1 MRPAMTTSAP
11 ESACRSTCSVGSP
24 PGNWDETVIGLGGS
38 IFHSSA
44 WAEYQRQ
51 TRGVIPWF
59 LLARDESDTPRAATV
74 AFLRQSPNPLA
85 AAIFRDLVVPAH
97 PAALLPDDRR
107 LLVEACE
114 IRAR

>member
-24 PGNWDETVIGLGGS
+24 PGNWDETVIGLAG
-38 IFHSSA
+38 
-44 WAEYQRQ
+44 
-51 TRGVIPWF
+51 
-59 LLARDESDTPRAATV
+59 
-74 AFLRQSPNPLA
+74 
-85 AAIFRDLVVPAH
+85 AIFRDLVLPAH

-114 IRAR
+114 IRARRAGCRALVLESFTSGRSDFIPAEHGYVERQRVEFSVD